1 MHLGLTPVLAGLVVG
16 VVVGLTG
23 SGGGALLTP
32 VLILL
37 LHVKAKTA
45 VASDLVATLFMRPVA
60 GALHLRQGTI
70 HWSLVGWL
78 AAGSVP
84 AAFVSGLVSHS
95 LISASQNKSVLEPL
109 VGVALLVS
117 GGAAVGRRLTRP
129 RSAEAE
135 SSAGFR
141 VRPVVSV
148 LIGLL
153 GGAVVGFT
161 SVGSGTLMLVA
172 LSFTYP
178 MLKPTEL
185 VGTDLIQAVPL
196 VGAAALGH
204 LVGGDLTLTLTASVV
219 VGGVPGAAMGA
230 VLSRS
235 VPQMPLGVVVAA
247 VIFGSGLALVGWQ
260 WWVVAVPAA
269 VVVLGVLWWLRRRAP
284 SDELAAAGAA
294 TSTT

>member
-1 MHLGLTPVLAGLVVG
+1 MHLAVAPVLAGLVVG
-16 VVVGLTG
+16 LVVGLTG

-32 VLILL
+32 VLILV

-60 GALHLRQGTI
+60 GAVHLGRRTVR
-70 HWSLVGWL
+70 WPLVAWL
-78 AAGSVP
+78 AMGSVP
-84 AAFVSGLVSHS
+84 AAFASGWVSHAV
-95 LISASQNKSVLEPL
+95 ITTAQNKTVLEPL
-109 VGVALLVS
+109 VGCALLVS
-117 GGAAVGRRLTRP
+117 GAAAVGRRVA
-129 RSAEAE
+129 RSRRSPEGDGE
-135 SSAGFR
+135 PYVFR
-141 VRPVVSV
+141 VKPLVSI

-178 MLKPTEL
+178 LLTPAEL

-204 LVGGDLTLTLTASVV
+204 FVGGDLKLALTTSVV
-219 VGGVPGAAMGA
+219 VGGVPGAAAGA
-230 VLSRS
+230 LLSRS
-235 VPQMPLGVVVAA
+235 VPQMPLGVIVAA
-247 VIFGSGLALVGWQ
+247 VIFGSGLALVGWG

-269 VVVLGVLWWLRRRAP
+269 ALFLGGLWWWRRRA
-284 SDELAAAGAA
+284 DAGLLETLEPA
-294 TSTT
+294 S